1 MGAVQPQSSA
11 VRMFTTFRHTWA
23 TQLVCLLLAAGLT
36 GCGGGSG
43 GADAGTAGN
52 NSASVSALTAE
63 SVDSGWS
70 PAHAATRALLPVA
83 LADTYLKGTGW
94 ALATRTDAA
103 SATSFSAS
111 FAGRGWYVDPDS
123 GDDSGPGTQARPWRT
138 LQRAASGPY
147 AAGDALLLRCGKTFR
162 ESLDMTNAAAPA
174 GNLLIAGY
182 GDCTGGSRPVIS
194 GSDLIASTGWSKAS
208 QGSDQVMAHAL
219 ATAPR
224 RVFFNGQPLRL
235 ARHPNAQGVGQEF
248 ALLRAD
254 GAHRNRFFLSAADT
268 SALAAQDLV
277 GATVYVRVA
286 PYDIEKAVVTAHQ
299 AGTGLVTL
307 DRNLDH
313 AIADDAGYI
322 LEGKRWMLDA
332 PGEWAHDGGSS
343 TLFVWGPNSESAG
356 AFTRVEVTQRDRGL
370 RLRWIT
376 DATVAWVQ
384 TEQHADIGQQFV
396 ETDGLRLT
404 SVASRFDQEYGLQV
418 HDADNVRIEE
428 SSVVAAGWVGI
439 AVREGSQVT
448 VQRNLVT
455 DIGLHDRPGS
465 TDASISVLAS
475 AASVNDNVIY
485 RSAHHGLRL
494 RNVAGNE
501 VRDNLVV
508 ASCVRLTDCAG
519 IYTFTAAYPSLPAV
533 AYTQAATVSGN
544 VVIGARSNREGLWAS
559 VGKNMAT
566 GIFLDELTSGA
577 NVSGNFIADTEIGI
591 HLHDAA
597 FNVIAGNQVRA
608 VSYAAIRGMASR
620 TDVDALKGNQVVD
633 NSLGHFSS
641 ITELP
646 GGISTDR
653 SLAFAQF
660 WYHPSDVQGLFQGA
674 TPNVSARNETVGTTT
689 QAEVRWRLVQ
699 GGTEWVLDSTQ
710 WQAIAPQDTHVAP
723 LLHRR
728 YRAITTGSSLV
739 DNGAFQSGTTGWSPY
754 LNPMGTG
761 GAFLAGNLADCPSG
775 QTCASWSPGMS
786 GDYLASAP
794 FTMSSTSG
802 DNLYLLQYSVT
813 GGQGGGDAR
822 AIIRRRVSPYEH
834 YGLSIP
840 STPVAQGSTLAV
852 EQFFRASGGTDAVLD
867 LKGQVGGQTL
877 LRGVTLQ
884 KVSTVELP
892 DAPNLAGHLYNPRST
907 TATFTCA
914 MLALNSC
921 DVVNAS
927 GQTMA
932 WPITLSAQTSLSLYS
947 RDPRWL
953 RP

>member
-1 MGAVQPQSSA
+1 
-11 VRMFTTFRHTWA
+11 MFTTFRHSLA
-23 TQLVCLLLAAGLT
+23 TRLAGLVLAGGLT
-36 GCGGGSG
+36 ACGGGSG
-43 GADAGTAGN
+43 GDSANSGN
-52 NSASVSALTAE
+52 SSTSVIALTPE

-70 PAHAATRALLPVA
+70 PQHAATRSLLPVS
-83 LADTYLKGTGW
+83 LAGTYLKGTGW

-103 SATSFSAS
+103 AVTSYSAS

-162 ESLDMTNAAAPA
+162 ETLDMTNAAATG

-194 GSDLIASTGWSKAS
+194 GSDLVASTGWSKVS
-208 QGSDQVMAHAL
+208 QASDQVMAHAL

-248 ALLRAD
+248 SLLRAD
-254 GAHRNRFFLSAADT
+254 GANRNRFFLSAADT
-268 SALAAQDLV
+268 SALAAQDLI

-286 PYDIEKAVVTAHQ
+286 PYEIEKAVVTAHQ
-299 AGTGLVTL
+299 SGTGLVTL
-307 DRNLDH
+307 DRSLDH
-313 AIADDAGYI
+313 AIIDDAGYI
-322 LEGKRWMLDA
+322 LEGKAWMLDA
-332 PGEWAHDGGSS
+332 PGEWVHDSGSS
-343 TLFVWGPNSESAG
+343 TLRVWGPNSESAG
-356 AFTRVEVTQRDRGL
+356 AFTRVEVTTRDRGL

-376 DATVAWVQ
+376 DATVAWLQ

-396 ETDGLRLT
+396 ETHGLRLN

-418 HDADNVRIEE
+418 HDANNVRIEDAN
-428 SSVVAAGWVGI
+428 VVAAGWVGI

-455 DIGLHDRPGS
+455 DIGLYDRPGS

-475 AASVNDNVIY
+475 AASVNDNVVY

-519 IYTFTAAYPSLPAV
+519 IYTFTAAYPTLPAV
-533 AYTQAATVSGN
+533 GYTQAATISGN
-544 VVIGARSNREGLWAS
+544 VVIGSRSNREGLWAS

-577 NVSGNFIADTEIGI
+577 NVSGNLIADTEIGI

-597 FNVIAGNQVRA
+597 FNVISGNQVRA
-608 VSYAAIRGMASR
+608 ASYAAIRGMASR

-653 SLAFAQF
+653 SMAFVQF
-660 WYHPSDVQGLFQGA
+660 WYHPNDVQGLFQGV
-674 TPNVSARNETVGTTT
+674 TPNVSARNETVGTIA
-689 QAEVRWRLVQ
+689 QSEVRWRLVQ
-699 GGTEWVLDSTQ
+699 SGTEWVLEPAQ

-723 LLHRR
+723 VLHRR
-728 YRAITTGSSLV
+728 YRAITAGSSLIS
-739 DNGAFQSGTTGWSPY
+739 NGAFQSGATSWGPY
-754 LNPMGTG
+754 LNSMGSG
-761 GAFLAGNLADCPSG
+761 GAFLAGSLADCGVG
-775 QTCASWSPGMS
+775 QTCGSWTPGMS

-802 DNLYLLQYSVT
+802 DNLYLLQFSVT
-813 GGQGGGDAR
+813 GGQGGGNAR
-822 AIIRRRVSPYEH
+822 ATIRRRVSPWEG

-840 STPVAQGSTLAV
+840 STPVAQGSTLTV
-852 EQFFRASGGTDAVLD
+852 ERFFRASGGTDAVLD
-867 LKGQVGGQTL
+867 FKGQVGGQSL
-877 LRGVTLQ
+877 LRDVTLQ
-884 KVSTVELP
+884 KVSAVELP

-914 MLALNSC
+914 MLALSSC
-921 DVVNAS
+921 DVVNSS
-927 GQTMA
+927 GQAVA
-932 WPITLSAQTSLSLYS
+932 WPINLSPGTSMSLYT
-947 RDPRWL
+947 RDSRWL